1 MKPRRDGEWLIIG
14 LDKLKHM
21 SRVVRKTLLMQLA
34 SIEAVHEKLE
44 SSFQGFWA
52 TGKTTRA
59 ASQSRQIMA
68 QLGVISFNRIG
79 VRFALGD
86 FIDAPV
92 VPQAIIGIK
101 GVAVVAPGFGRF
113 IHHLLDH
120 FLGSLPDHFEAQIAA
135 GEAVYDRDDE
145 DLVFLSPMKVNSS
158 SISASLTWLG
168 TGGSG
173 SWSAC
178 AWIHRETVR

>member
-1 MKPRRDGEWLIIG
+1 
-14 LDKLKHM
+14 
-21 SRVVRKTLLMQLA
+21 MQLTP
-34 SIEAVHEKLE
+34 IEGVHEKLE
-44 SSFQGFWA
+44 SSFQGFRA
-52 TGKTTRA
+52 AGKTTRTA
-59 ASQSRQIMA
+59 GQSRQIMA
-68 QLGVISFNRIG
+68 QLGVTPFDRIG

-92 VPQAIIGIK
+92 IPQALIGIK
-101 GVAVVAPGFGRF
+101 GVAVVALGFGRF
-113 IHHLLDH
+113 IHHLLDR

-135 GEAVYDRDDE
+135 GEAIYDRDNE

-173 SWSAC
+173 S
-178 AWIHRETVR
+178 